1 MSSVTF
7 GPPLVLDGPIPEA
20 PPRRLLSVPGVLQN
34 PGGEDDPRLGNDR
47 ERDRWMNGVSVYGYP
62 EGEAFPW
69 NPCST
74 GTWETKSD
82 ESSFPNPDF
91 GAFTAYLP
99 LSCSAFSLASDPEAF
114 AKRAEVALDAIIS
127 QAIEKALS
135 QGIPTMDNPFLGDA
149 AVDILAAGKQTPVAG
164 LAYLEDAIGATGRAG
179 MIHATPGT
187 VTSWFATF
195 PMQENESSLYTPAG
209 TVISVGGGY
218 TGATVHGGSDAG
230 PGEAWAFATG
240 PVRAWLA
247 SETMLDIKDVL
258 ERDDNDVTFRA
269 ERFALVE
276 WDTSL
281 QAAVL
286 IDWGACPCPS

>member
-20 PPRRLLSVPGVLQN
+20 PARSLLSVPGVLQD
-34 PGGEDDPRLGNDR
+34 PGNDPRLGNDQL
-47 ERDRWMNGVSVYGYP
+47 RDRWMNGVSVYGYP
-62 EGEAFPW
+62 EGAPLLW
-69 NPCST
+69 NPCSS
-74 GTWETKSD
+74 GTWGTKSD
-82 ESSFPNPDF
+82 ESSFPEPDF
-91 GAFTAYLP
+91 GAFVAYVP

-114 AKRAEVALDAIIS
+114 GRRAELALDAIIS
-127 QAIEKALS
+127 MALEKALS
-135 QGIPTMDNPFLGDA
+135 QGIPTMDNPFLADA
-149 AVDILAAGKQTPVAG
+149 AVQIVAAGAQTPLAG

-195 PMQENESSLYTPAG
+195 PMSENETSLYTPAG
-209 TVISVGGGY
+209 TVVASGGGY
-218 TGATVHGGSDAG
+218 QGAKPHGGAAAG

-240 PVRAWLA
+240 PVRAWVD
-247 SETMLDIKDVL
+247 SQTMLDIKDVL
-258 ERDDNDVTFRA
+258 ERDDNHVTFRA
-269 ERFALVE
+269 ERYALVE
-276 WDTSL
+276 WDTAL